1 MDQEILFRMNFLLQD
16 SSATTTKTYLA
27 KIIESILYENS
38 QPLNIHEISDFIKS
52 MFFLEF
58 TDDEIIEAI
67 AKKAKHIVTQNDKYT
82 LTPEYANILSHTQS
96 VDLLLTG
103 FIKDAIVEL
112 NLNIAQTDLHDLL
125 TRYLYFCFNSNKNI
139 LLALIEGSPLEENV
153 TFTASNDEITIINK
167 FISWK
172 NERKNEFIYKVISY
186 CYVYCSLNVRKDSL
200 FSKGLFKNK
209 QFCLDANIIFRLAG
223 INNDDRRQTIT
234 SFINKCNEVGIKL
247 SYTNFTLDELYRVIT
262 SKVTWIKGITH
273 SSEPI
278 NISDIEAY
286 GNDFYNLY
294 IEWCK
299 KPQNQY
305 NDFLSFQKFLI
316 NRIDEVITKL
326 ECINLTDFSIK
337 NKANFDTYSKS
348 LKIHKEN
355 NLRKPQSAISVN
367 TDINNVLYIMEERSK
382 KAGGNIFST
391 NNFLIS
397 ADQNLISWTQQLSSG
412 IPIVVL
418 PSIWLTIILRFSGR
432 SEDDYRAFCSFM
444 SLRTHSGSNDIDV
457 FTLIKELGFHTDNK
471 SLKEKIVAEI
481 LAHKNEYIP
490 VNNDYTETINKAFDT
505 IRKQDAD
512 HEQFK
517 FNEIIQ
523 SKELQLQTEK
533 NEALSLSQEQERI
546 KNINALV
553 NKELKKKI
561 YLPALFNSYKK
572 PTAFVLG
579 TLIVLTFALWC
590 FNITPVY
597 TFYEWIIPDKF
608 DTIEAKFGFIAAI
621 WGGIVLL
628 AGSCSCFLSHLVSE
642 TRISKLKSKLE
653 KKYTKILSI

>member
-82 LTPEYANILSHTQS
+82 LTPDYANTLSHTQS

-103 FIKDAIVEL
+103 FIKDAIIEL
-112 NLNIAQTDLHDLL
+112 NLNIGQAELHDLL

-172 NERKNEFIYKVISY
+172 NERKNEFIYKIISY

-223 INNDDRRQTIT
+223 INNDDRKQTIT

-305 NDFLSFQKFLI
+305 DDFLSFQKFLI

-337 NKANFDTYSKS
+337 NKPNFDTYSKS
-348 LKIHKEN
+348 LKSHKEN
-355 NLRKPQSAISVN
+355 NLRKSQSAISVN
-367 TDINNVLYIMEERSK
+367 TDVNNVLYVMEERSK

-481 LAHKNEYIP
+481 LAHKNEYVP

-512 HEQFK
+512 HEQYK

-533 NEALSLSQEQERI
+533 NEALSLSQEQYCI
-546 KNINALV
+546 FQLISASFLINQ
-553 NKELKKKI
+553 
-561 YLPALFNSYKK
+561 S
-572 PTAFVLG
+572 
-579 TLIVLTFALWC
+579 
-590 FNITPVY
+590 TP
-597 TFYEWIIPDKF
+597 FQ
-608 DTIEAKFGFIAAI
+608 
-621 WGGIVLL
+621 
-628 AGSCSCFLSHLVSE
+628 
-642 TRISKLKSKLE
+642 
-653 KKYTKILSI
+653 